1 MERNPNRYDKKW
13 DVRIN
18 ERFIFDVKSTVIPR
32 EFRDDWM
39 SVVAFPARIVN
50 FYYDKQSRGVRY
62 DMQNRLFIVH
72 HSLVDSSREFLLRY
86 AWRTKEYVYRTFVEN
101 IESITLDSYAGCD
114 VAVIF
119 IIETTRNCLQYKIS
133 GFNADLCSINPF
145 L

>member
-62 DMQNRLFIVH
+62 DMQNRLLSYITPWLIVVE
-72 HSLVDSSREFLLRY
+72 SFYCDMLGGQKNMCTERLLRIL
-86 AWRTKEYVYRTFVEN
+86 KV
-101 IESITLDSYAGCD
+101 
-114 VAVIF
+114 
-119 IIETTRNCLQYKIS
+119 
-133 GFNADLCSINPF
+133 
-145 L
+145 